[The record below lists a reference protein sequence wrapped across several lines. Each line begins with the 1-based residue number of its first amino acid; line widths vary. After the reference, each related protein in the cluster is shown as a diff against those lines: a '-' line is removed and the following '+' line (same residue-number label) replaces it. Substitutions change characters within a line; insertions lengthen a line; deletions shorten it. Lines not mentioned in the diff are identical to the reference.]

1 MAVFAVTTAK
11 DTNWDGAR
19 DIREQPFWEEHAAFA
34 DALVD
39 RGVIIVGGPIGH
51 GDPED
56 IALLAV
62 EAADEAALR
71 AIFDDDPWTAHHVFR
86 IKDIRPWRLWLDGRS
101 RCWTAPQI
109 TRQSAPYVA
118 GERQML
124 EAWLDFHRQTLLS
137 KCSGLTAEQLR
148 RRAAPPSKLSLL
160 GLVRHM
166 AEVERGWFRRRV
178 AGEEVGFLYSSEAD
192 PDGEFD
198 HVDSA
203 DAEQDLAVYVREIDS
218 ARQAAAGRGLDET
231 FFHSHRG
238 AEMSVR
244 WVYVH
249 MVEEYARHN
258 GHADL
263 LRERIDGAT
272 GL

>member
-1 MAVFAVTTAK
+1 MPVFAVTTAR
-11 DTNWDGAR
+11 DANWNHAR
-19 DIREQPFWEEHAAFA
+19 DIRDQPFWAEHASFA
-34 DALVD
+34 DQLVD
-39 RGVIIVGGPIGH
+39 RGVIIIGGPVGSE
-51 GDPED
+51 DPED

-62 EAADEAALR
+62 EAADEEAVR

-86 IKDIRPWRLWLDGRS
+86 IKDVRPWSLWLDGRS
-101 RCWTAPQI
+101 IAWTAPKI

-118 GERQML
+118 DERQML
-124 EAWLDFHRQTLLS
+124 EGWLDFHRQTLLG

-148 RRAAPPSKLSLL
+148 QRAAPPSSLSLL

-178 AGEEVGFLYSSEAD
+178 AGEDVGFLYSSEAD

-198 HVDSA
+198 HVDTA
-203 DAEQDLAVYVREIDS
+203 DPEQDFATYLDEIAA
-218 ARQAAAGRGLDET
+218 ARQAAASHGLDER
-231 FFHSHRG
+231 FRHSHRN